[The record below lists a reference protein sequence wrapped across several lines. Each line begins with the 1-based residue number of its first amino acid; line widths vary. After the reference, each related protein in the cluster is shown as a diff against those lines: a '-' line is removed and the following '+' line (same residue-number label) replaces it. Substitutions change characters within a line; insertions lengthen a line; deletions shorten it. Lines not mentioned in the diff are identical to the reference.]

1 MKVKGTIYCP
11 KCKKQVLIIC
21 YADLIGKDKEKL
33 INVCL
38 NKNL

>member
-21 YADLIGKDKEKL
+21 YADLIGKDKL

-38 NKNL
+38 NKDL